1 MTPPVEIRRRV
12 FAMQEL
18 RVSATGEKRTLLGYA
33 AVYDQLSEDLGGFNE
48 MIRRGAFDESLG
60 KDDIRCLWNHDA
72 NVVFGRNLA
81 GTLRLMSD
89 ARGLKIEC
97 DMPDTQAARDIAQSI
112 GRGDVSQM
120 SFGFRTLEQRWT
132 FRRPPELDFREL
144 MKCQLFDVSPVTFA
158 AYPQTEVGVRSAGQD
173 VDAWKA
179 ARAAHEAEIE
189 SAHAGRRRRLRLA
202 EAS

>member
-1 MTPPVEIRRRV
+1 MTPPIEIRRRV

-18 RVSATGEKRTLLGYA
+18 RVATNGEKRTLHGYA
-33 AVYDQLSEDLGGFNE
+33 AVYDQLSDDLGGFNE
-48 MIRRGAFDESLG
+48 MIRRGAFDESMG

-97 DMPDTQAARDIAQSI
+97 DMPDTQTARDVGVSI
-112 GRGDVSQM
+112 QRGDVSQM

-158 AYPQTEVGVRSAGQD
+158 AYPQTEVGVRSMASE
-173 VDAWKA
+173 VETWKA
-179 ARAAHEAEIE
+179 ARAAHDAEIAAAE
-189 SAHAGRRRRLRLA
+189 SRRRRLRLA